1 MSSLVISTILKVVVA
16 LGLLNVWL
24 VRAQSSTAYRGG
36 SAQSLK
42 DEFATYGLPEWTF
55 YLVGG
60 LKIGAAILL
69 IVGIWVPQVV
79 RPSAIVVAVLMIG
92 ALAMHAKVKD
102 PLTKSLPALMVLLM
116 VVAIAL
122 LH

>member
-1 MSSLVISTILKVVVA
+1 MSSFVISTILQVVVA

>member
-1 MSSLVISTILKVVVA
+1 M
-16 LGLLNVWL
+16 WL

>member
-1 MSSLVISTILKVVVA
+1 MISTILQVVVA